1 MGTKKSL
8 TGPIARGDV
17 GTIKEHITSFNKFF
31 SREEITLYKIMG
43 IETSKIA
50 FQNKWVK
57 ESIVEELKEILK
69 E

>member
-17 GTIKEHITSFNKFF
+17 GTIKEHVTSFNKFF

-57 ESIVEELKEILK
+57 ESIIEELKEILK